1 MMLYPLFQYRASISP
16 VLCQELA
23 YGLAV
28 LQGHVSAAKYLGGVL
43 LLLGATTVC
52 SGVVGNRSNRSF
64 GFFFFSGI
72 SRQCFLGNCCSSLA
86 HLPFGL
92 GGSHMLLEGK
102 REDTRAKR
110 LV

>member
-64 GFFFFSGI
+64 GFFFFRES
-72 SRQCFLGNCCSSLA
+72 A
-86 HLPFGL
+86 
-92 GGSHMLLEGK
+92 GSAFWEIVVLHWPICLS
-102 REDTRAKR
+102 A
-110 LV
+110 